1 MTTNTLISGI
11 EAPHHSSKF
20 PSSRAKRH
28 LQLLP
33 HLARVQQWVAGHL
46 HRPQRTAVAAEP
58 DDDMIG
64 FSSAVGTATRRPP
77 LCISIWA
84 RATVEE
90 TRIKDHKVIA
100 SENIEINQRKAVVY
114 RATDI
119 IKNYLHDFK
128 SFSVFI
134 ISKNLTKN
142 NCRIPTWKVASLS
155 ISNGK
160 TFQVISYLN

>member
-1 MTTNTLISGI
+1 MYLNLSQD
-11 EAPHHSSKF
+11 E
-20 PSSRAKRH
+20 
-28 LQLLP
+28 
-33 HLARVQQWVAGHL
+33 
-46 HRPQRTAVAAEP
+46 
-58 DDDMIG
+58 
-64 FSSAVGTATRRPP
+64 
-77 LCISIWA
+77 
-84 RATVEE
+84 TVEE

-142 NCRIPTWKVASLS
+142 NCRIPTWKATSLS
-155 ISNGK
+155 ISTDE

>member
-64 FSSAVGTATRRPP
+64 FSSAVGTAKTTP
-77 LCISIWA
+77 
-84 RATVEE
+84 ATHLNLSQDETVVE
-90 TRIKDHKVIA
+90 TRIKEHKVN
-100 SENIEINQRKAVVY
+100 E
-114 RATDI
+114 
-119 IKNYLHDFK
+119 
-128 SFSVFI
+128 
-134 ISKNLTKN
+134 
-142 NCRIPTWKVASLS
+142 
-155 ISNGK
+155 
-160 TFQVISYLN
+160 